1 MQMPMQSES
10 LNSDRKSTE
19 VFLYLLALEECD
31 NGSDVAELVWN
42 ASGLLDVNPSEVDS
56 DTLDVYVSE
65 GFPMASEGRSFPL
78 EFWPDYRRM
87 MNSLQ
92 FAAV

>member
-1 MQMPMQSES
+1 MQMPMQSDS
-10 LNSDRKSTE
+10 LNSARKSTE

-31 NGSDVAELVWN
+31 NGSDVAALVWD
-42 ASGLLDVNPSEVDS
+42 ASGLLDVNPDEI

-65 GFPMASEGRSFPL
+65 GFPLAGEGRSFPT

-87 MNSLQ
+87 MNGLQ
-92 FAAV
+92 LAAV